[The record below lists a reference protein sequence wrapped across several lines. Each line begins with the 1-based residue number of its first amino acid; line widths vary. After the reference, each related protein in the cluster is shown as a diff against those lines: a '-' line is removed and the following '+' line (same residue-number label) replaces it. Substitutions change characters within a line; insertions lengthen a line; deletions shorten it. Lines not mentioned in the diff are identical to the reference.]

1 MSTGTADPTARA
13 TGDRAAVDG
22 PGGDRGGGG
31 ARRVGR
37 ADRADPAGRR
47 PARDGRGLVGGFW
60 FIAKRGVLRWVGLA
74 LAVALVVVIF
84 FGAGVVAVALVSLVL
99 GGAAARHALRHTA
112 KPWLPTSAPVPAAHP
127 FIVMTPRSGG
137 GKVVRFD
144 PAPRRGRWAP
154 KVVLLRAP
162 VEICCPGPTWL
173 FGCALRG
180 RVQLNW
186 SSQWW

>member
-1 MSTGTADPTARA
+1 MLVVGLLGTV
-13 TGDRAAVDG
+13 AV
-22 PGGDRGGGG
+22 
-31 ARRVGR
+31 
-37 ADRADPAGRR
+37 
-47 PARDGRGLVGGFW
+47 LVGGFW

-74 LAVALVVVIF
+74 LAVLAVVLLVVIF
-84 FGAGVVAVALVSLVL
+84 FRAGVVAVALVSLLLLLLVLL

-112 KPWLPTSAPVPAAHP
+112 EPWLPTSSPVPALHP
-127 FIVMTPRSGG
+127 FIVMNPP
-137 GKVVRFD
+137 VRWRQGRPFD

-154 KVVLLRAP
+154 KVVLLRAS